1 MEDRVAALA
10 GEIVTR
16 RTDGLSVDRV
26 EFEREGGRWYLRVF
40 LDHPS
45 GVTLDHCQEVAR
57 ELGEALDR
65 VDPIEHAYSL
75 EVSSPGLER
84 PLRKDED
91 FHRFKGRLVTLH
103 FYRSRDG
110 RKSLTGRLGGLTAE
124 GEVALEVKAKGLVRV
139 PRSEVAKAHL
149 AVDWE
154 IGSGGGDQ

>member
-1 MEDRVAALA
+1 MS
-10 GEIVTR
+10 R

-26 EFEREGGRWYLRVF
+26 EFEREGGQWYLRVF

-65 VDPIEHAYSL
+65 ADPIDHAYNL

-84 PLRKDED
+84 PLREDED
-91 FHRFKGRLVTLH
+91 FERFKGCLVTLH
-103 FYRSRDG
+103 FYGSLQG
-110 RKSLTGRLGGLTAE
+110 RKSLTGFLGGLTPE
-124 GEVALEVKAKGLVRV
+124 GEVALEVKPKGLVRV

-154 IGSGGGDQ
+154 IGSGGGDR